1 MEPIAATQ
9 SSVPCP
15 TNNLS
20 CILEGKLTLHQSAVS
35 VVCSTA
41 MWTVAYTMFSFAPLT
56 FGSRELHK
64 NELTATKF
72 SGVLYFTWLE
82 SYATR
87 KNRDIYSE
95 VQNQIPMV
103 RWSCV
108 PFFSALLLS
117 LSLLSIGP
125 VHLKRFWDIKEVS
138 VREHFGPLIFLKE
151 PNDRKI
157 TPNQPYKNE
166 LRKAKRVAV

>member
-1 MEPIAATQ
+1 MKPIAATQ

-41 MWTVAYTMFSFAPLT
+41 MWTVAYTMFLFAPLT

-82 SYATR
+82 SYVTR
-87 KNRDIYSE
+87 KNIDIYSE
-95 VQNQIPMV
+95 VWNQVPMV
-103 RWSCV
+103 KWTCA
-108 PFFSALLLS
+108 PFFSALLFS

-125 VHLKRFWDIKEVS
+125 VQLRRFWEIKDIC
-138 VREHFGPLIFLKE
+138 VREHFGLLIFLK
-151 PNDRKI
+151 
-157 TPNQPYKNE
+157 
-166 LRKAKRVAV
+166 